1 MLRACELIDDDVLG
15 ELVLLVL
22 LVLLVPLGAS
32 WNIYSTERTV
42 ELRARDCSAGSP
54 ATPCVCVTDDHHDFD
69 HPVSKNFDGFPL
81 KDSFGTRLGHFDARG
96 SG

>member
-32 WNIYSTERTV
+32 WNIYSTERT
-42 ELRARDCSAGSP
+42 EGGRKKS
-54 ATPCVCVTDDHHDFD
+54 
-69 HPVSKNFDGFPL
+69 
-81 KDSFGTRLGHFDARG
+81 
-96 SG
+96 

>member
-15 ELVLLVL
+15 ELVL

-42 ELRARDCSAGSP
+42 ELRARDCWAGSP
-54 ATPCVCVTDDHHDFD
+54 ATPCV
-69 HPVSKNFDGFPL
+69 
-81 KDSFGTRLGHFDARG
+81 A
-96 SG
+96 